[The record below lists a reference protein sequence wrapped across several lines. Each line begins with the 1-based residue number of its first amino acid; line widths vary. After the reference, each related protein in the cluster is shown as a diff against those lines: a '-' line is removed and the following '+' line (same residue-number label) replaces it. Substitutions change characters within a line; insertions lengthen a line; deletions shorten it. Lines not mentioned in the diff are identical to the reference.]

1 MEKLIKR
8 ALLGDHEAAKRL
20 TDAGVLVPCPV
31 CSKQP
36 KILRDIGYETSGF
49 GAWCTIQCKPMFR
62 KAHRKVESGKSTWER
77 AEYYAR
83 LAWNTRAPILSE
95 SEMDMLEEKEDQP

>member
-1 MEKLIKR
+1 MDDIKL
-8 ALLGDHEAAKRL
+8 ALLGNKEAAKRL
-20 TDAGVLVPCPV
+20 TDAGVLVPCSV
-31 CSKQP
+31 CGKQP
-36 KILRDIGYETSGF
+36 KILRDIGYETSGL

-83 LAWNTRAPILSE
+83 LAWNTRAAVE
-95 SEMDMLEEKEDQP
+95 TEGMEMLEGME